1 MLIFDF
7 EQSYRAEQFRRAA
20 EIYEKLSQSSSPEDN
35 DLSINSW
42 ATDAQLQWKGE
53 AEYVRHERPSREDL
67 ESFETAYN
75 AACLNIAKGALT
87 QGEVLLNRAKSKDP
101 TKWPLGLMLTD
112 L

>member
-1 MLIFDF
+1 VLIFDF

-20 EIYEKLSQSSSPEDN
+20 EIYEKLSQSSSSEEN

-75 AACLNIAKGALT
+75 AACLNIAKGALA
-87 QGEVLLNRAKSKDP
+87 QGEVLLNRAKSTDP
-101 TKWPLGLMLTD
+101 IK
-112 L
+112 